1 MLKRSFHI
9 ALFALAI
16 CGLKPL
22 SSKAQVVLPNI
33 LGNGMVLQR
42 NRPVPI
48 WGTAAAGEKVT
59 VKFGKQLKTAVAGTD
74 GNWKVL
80 LSAMPASAKGESLI
94 ITGTNKITLTN
105 VLVGEVW
112 LCSGQSNM
120 QYEMR
125 KNSKV
130 ARPDTS
136 TAASPIDE
144 LERAHNPAIRIFLV
158 DRKRQVKPDSTHSG
172 WSIAQDSALRNFSAV
187 GYFFAKKLQQEL
199 KVPVGVISSAVSG
212 SRIEPW
218 IDTTAYDKEPYFKT
232 IKVPA
237 DHGKFYYSMIKT
249 LAPYAIKGVLWYQG
263 ESNVGETTSY
273 IYKMKA
279 LMESWRKVFQN
290 AAMPFY
296 YVQLAPFLNSQDKK
310 FTTETLPEFREAQ
323 EQVLKIPN
331 TGMIITT
338 DLNDNVKNI
347 HPPFKWEVGRRLAL
361 VALGKTYASKA
372 EYLGPVFSSMK
383 VDRDQ
388 AILSFTHLGGGL
400 ISQDGKPLTH
410 FTIAGA
416 DNKFVPANV
425 MIKDNQLLLSAP
437 SVKKPVAVRFA
448 WDEAAQPNFYNKA
461 GLPAAPFRTDN
472 PLNFNPNN

>member
-1 MLKRSFHI
+1 MFKRSLYI
-9 ALFALAI
+9 VLFTL
-16 CGLKPL
+16 CWV
-22 SSKAQVVLPNI
+22 KAAQATVMLPKI
-33 LGNGMVLQR
+33 LGHNMVLQR
-42 NRPVPI
+42 NQPVPV
-48 WGTAAAGEKVT
+48 WGTAAPGEKVS
-59 VKFGKQLKTAVAGTD
+59 VRFGRQTKTAVADSD

-80 LSAMPASAKGESLI
+80 LSAMPASAKGENLV
-94 ITGTNKITLTN
+94 ITGTNKIVLN
-105 VLVGEVW
+105 DILVGEVW

-144 LERAHNPAIRIFLV
+144 VERAHNPAIRIFLV

-187 GYFFAKKLQQEL
+187 GYFFAKKLHQEL
-199 KVPVGVISSAVSG
+199 KVPIGVISSAVSG

-218 IDTTAYDKEPYFKT
+218 IDTTAYDSEPYFKT
-232 IKVPA
+232 LKVPA
-237 DHGKFYYSMIKT
+237 DHGKFYYPMIKT
-249 LAPYAIKGVLWYQG
+249 LAPFTIKGVLWYQG
-263 ESNVGETTSY
+263 ESNVGETISY
-273 IYKMKA
+273 SYKMKA
-279 LMESWRKVFQN
+279 LINSWRKLWQN
-290 AAMPFY
+290 STMPFY

-361 VALGKTYASKA
+361 VALAKTYGKKA
-372 EYLGPVFSSMK
+372 ESLGPVYAGMA

-388 AILSFTHLGGGL
+388 AILSFKHLGGGL
-400 ISQDGKPLTH
+400 ISSNGKPLTH
-410 FTIAGA
+410 FEIAGA
-416 DNKFVPANV
+416 DQKFVPANV
-425 MIKDNQLLLSAP
+425 MIKDNQLMLSAP
-437 SVKKPVAVRFA
+437 SVNKPVAVRFA
-448 WDEAAQPNFYNKA
+448 WHEAAQPNFYNKA

-472 PLNFNPNN
+472 PQNFNPVN